1 MGCVIFIMNISC
13 AQQVN
18 NTNSLTLHEVN
29 EDQLHIVMAD
39 SSFEKI
45 VEVRDKAI
53 KENLLRD
60 KKQYFKALLIRGDD
74 TVKPFIR
81 LKGDHTII

>member
-1 MGCVIFIMNISC
+1 
-13 AQQVN
+13 
-18 NTNSLTLHEVN
+18 
-29 EDQLHIVMAD
+29 MAD

-45 VEVRDKAI
+45 VEIRDKAI

-60 KKQYFKALLIRGDD
+60 KKQYFKALLICGGD
-74 TVKPFIR
+74 TVKAFIR